1 MIILFDI
8 IIKYISKLIRG
19 MTGPKAFWM
28 DIVIYFE
35 IGIKILNLVISSNL
49 VAIITV
55 VTILS

>member
-1 MIILFDI
+1 MIILSDI

-19 MTGPKAFWM
+19 MAGPKAFWM

-35 IGIKILNLVISSNL
+35 ILNLVISSNL
-49 VAIITV
+49 VAIIIV